1 MRDEWFIRG
10 RVPMTKSEVRAISL
24 SRLELKP
31 GAVLYDVGAGTGS
44 VSIEAALS
52 VPGCQVFAVERKP
65 EAAELISRNRE
76 KFHAGNV
83 TVVEGTAPEAFASL
97 PIPTHAFLGGTAG
110 RMGEILDRLLEKNPA
125 LRVVINVIALESLAE
140 ITAWLNRRSIQAE
153 ISSVQTA
160 RGRLVAGYHLMEG
173 QNPVYILSFG
183 GEESSWA
190 EES

>member
-1 MRDEWFIRG
+1 
-10 RVPMTKSEVRAISL
+10 MTKSEVRAISL

-97 PIPTHAFLGGTAG
+97 PIPTRAFLGGTAG

-125 LRVVINVIALESLAE
+125 LRVKKYANLAQNPGPE
-140 ITAWLNRRSIQAE
+140 ELDAANAYADS
-153 ISSVQTA
+153 
-160 RGRLVAGYHLMEG
+160 VAGK
-173 QNPVYILSFG
+173 IRARLSHPDG
-183 GEESSWA
+183 DEKKGSDQE
-190 EES
+190 

>member
-1 MRDEWFIRG
+1 
-10 RVPMTKSEVRAISL
+10 MTKSEVRAISL

-52 VPGCQVFAVERKP
+52 VPDCQVFAVERKP

-83 TVVEGTAPEAFASL
+83 TVVEGTAPEVFAGL

-183 GEESSWA
+183 GEESPWA

>member
-1 MRDEWFIRG
+1 
-10 RVPMTKSEVRAISL
+10 
-24 SRLELKP
+24 
-31 GAVLYDVGAGTGS
+31 
-44 VSIEAALS
+44 
-52 VPGCQVFAVERKP
+52 
-65 EAAELISRNRE
+65 
-76 KFHAGNV
+76 
-83 TVVEGTAPEAFASL
+83 
-97 PIPTHAFLGGTAG
+97 
-110 RMGEILDRLLEKNPA
+110 MGEILDRLLEKNPA

-183 GEESSWA
+183 GEESPWA